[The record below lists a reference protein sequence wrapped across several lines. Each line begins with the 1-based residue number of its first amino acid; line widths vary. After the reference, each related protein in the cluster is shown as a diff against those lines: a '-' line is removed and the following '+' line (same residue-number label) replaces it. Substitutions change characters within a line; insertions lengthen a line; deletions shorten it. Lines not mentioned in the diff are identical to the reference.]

1 MIFSNPRSMRGLF
14 LCIIAVVKF
23 RAVSLKT
30 GYCVGNHY
38 FCTLIIYRMNE
49 HNYHLDTKLI
59 HAGVEPDPVTGAI
72 MTPIYQTST
81 YVQAAPGDHKGYEY
95 ARTQNPTRTVLQN
108 ALAAIENGK
117 YGLSFG
123 SGMAATDA
131 VMKLL
136 SPGDEVIVSNDL
148 YGGTYRI
155 MTKVFANYGIKFHF
169 ISMHNAADVAQYI
182 NSNTKMIWIET
193 PTNPLLNV
201 IDIAACA
208 EIAKKHQLILVA
220 DNTFAS
226 PYLQTPLDL
235 GADIVLHSATK
246 YLGGHS
252 DVVHGALVMNDAAL
266 EERLRFIQNSCGA
279 VPGPHDCW
287 LVLRGIKTLHVRMQR
302 HCENGEAIAK
312 FLRNHP
318 KVGKVIWVG
327 FEDHPNH
334 DIARKQMRGFGGM
347 ISFTLKNDS
356 IEEAVQVLSKT
367 KLFALAESLGGVE
380 SLIGHPATMTHAS
393 IPREDR
399 VKNGL
404 VDSLIRLSV
413 GIENVEDLKADLQQ
427 AIG

>member
-1 MIFSNPRSMRGLF
+1 MASN
-14 LCIIAVVKF
+14 
-23 RAVSLKT
+23 
-30 GYCVGNHY
+30 
-38 FCTLIIYRMNE
+38 
-49 HNYHLDTKLI
+49 NYKLNTKLI
-59 HAGVEPDPVTGAI
+59 HAGVEPDPTTGAI

-95 ARTQNPTRTVLQN
+95 ARTQNPTRNALQKS
-108 ALAAIENGK
+108 LAAIENAQ
-117 YGLSFG
+117 YALCFG

-131 VMKLL
+131 AIKLL
-136 SPGDEVIVSNDL
+136 APGDEVIVSNDL

-169 ISMHNAADVAQYI
+169 IGMQDAANISNYI
-182 NSNTKMIWIET
+182 NAHTKMIWIET

-208 EIAKKHQLILVA
+208 AIAKEHKLLLVC

-226 PYLQTPLDL
+226 PYLQSPIDH

-252 DVVHGALVMNDAAL
+252 DVVHGALIVNDKSL

-279 VPGPHDCW
+279 VPGPLDCW

-302 HCENGEAIAK
+302 HCENGEAIARY
-312 FLRNHP
+312 LRSHP
-318 KVGKVIWVG
+318 KVGKVFWVG

-334 DIARKQMRGFGGM
+334 DIARRQMRGFGGM
-347 ISFTLKNDS
+347 ISFTLKNDDLDAA
-356 IEEAVQVLSKT
+356 IEVLKKT

-393 IPREDR
+393 IPREER

-413 GIENVEDLKADLQQ
+413 GIEDVDDLIADLAQ